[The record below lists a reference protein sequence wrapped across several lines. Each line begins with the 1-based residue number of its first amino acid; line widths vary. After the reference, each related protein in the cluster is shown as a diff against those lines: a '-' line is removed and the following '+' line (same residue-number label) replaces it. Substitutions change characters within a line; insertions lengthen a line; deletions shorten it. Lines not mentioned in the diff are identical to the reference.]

1 MAGKELISVHCAIK
15 YECVGEGNDHLR
27 MKNSIIVFFLLSD
40 TMDNTPLNVDDM
52 VNAAK
57 LPAFP
62 VLSDV
67 ERDPEVQEMRLKGN
81 YSKTLSVSLLDQ

>member
-1 MAGKELISVHCAIK
+1 
-15 YECVGEGNDHLR
+15 
-27 MKNSIIVFFLLSD
+27 
-40 TMDNTPLNVDDM
+40 MDNTPLNVDDM